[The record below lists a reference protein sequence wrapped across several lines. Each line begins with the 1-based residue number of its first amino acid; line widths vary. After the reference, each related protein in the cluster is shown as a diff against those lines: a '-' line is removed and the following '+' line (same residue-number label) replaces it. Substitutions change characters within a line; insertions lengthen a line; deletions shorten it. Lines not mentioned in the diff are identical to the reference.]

1 MKKGFSLIE
10 VVFAIVIIA
19 ISLMSV
25 PMLLKQSSKSDEFS
39 IMQEAILATSTKMG
53 NILSYPWD
61 ANSYD
66 STNAILRTL
75 DIHNGDNEL
84 NRVTTGV
91 NDNNLR
97 VGHIYQS
104 KRRRFFDYN
113 GGTGRV
119 FPNHTVGATP
129 NSINYFHN
137 KSETIGGSDAY
148 DYKDAG
154 MTMASKVFYVSDV
167 ANYSQIHLV
176 SNISS
181 ATINNITGPRDT
193 NIKMV
198 QITTTSPNLN
208 HTLTLRCYT
217 CNIGQAKLLTRTK
230 P

>member
-1 MKKGFSLIE
+1 LKKGFSLIE
-10 VVFAIVIIA
+10 VVFAIVIIS

-61 ANSYD
+61 SNSYD
-66 STNAILRTL
+66 SANAILRTL

-97 VGHIYQS
+97 QGHIYQS
-104 KRRRFFDYN
+104 KRRRFFDFASV
-113 GGTGRV
+113 GRV
-119 FPNHTVGATP
+119 YPNNSVGAAA
-129 NSINYFHN
+129 NSINYFHG

-154 MTMASKVFYVSDV
+154 MTINSSVFYVSDV
-167 ANYSQIHLV
+167 AHYSQTHLV
-176 SNISS
+176 SSINTF
-181 ATINNITGPRDT
+181 TINNIIGAQDT

-208 HTLTLRCYT
+208 HSLTLRCYT
-217 CNIGQAKLLTRTK
+217 CNIGQSKLLTRTK
-230 P
+230 